1 MCRLHQ
7 GDGAGN
13 PSDSTPHCLGSLKDS
28 GTQALKVGG
37 THLECEAEGGCRV
50 RFSCLCCQGW
60 GKAEAGGW
68 GGVSGE
74 GTGRCWNNPGCPGCT
89 SGWRETDR
97 TWGGRPHPCLAW
109 ASRAWRAG
117 PAFLVRQGSA
127 FPVLSPRLAAMLGAK
142 VGTGTRESLP
152 MTVSRPARIHSMGQA
167 SLTSRGYRTR
177 GNLEGP
183 AHSPLA
189 LKPSLPDGRRS
200 AVECPRPSPR
210 SLKLMGT
217 DSWPP
222 HLLLGPLLLRLRG
235 QGNERRSPGQHIS
248 APGEAKSHGRAG
260 GGFLPAEPTNSGA
273 GRMGEESPD

>member
-1 MCRLHQ
+1 M
-7 GDGAGN
+7 
-13 PSDSTPHCLGSLKDS
+13 
-28 GTQALKVGG
+28 
-37 THLECEAEGGCRV
+37 E
-50 RFSCLCCQGW
+50 
-60 GKAEAGGW
+60 
-68 GGVSGE
+68 
-74 GTGRCWNNPGCPGCT
+74 
-89 SGWRETDR
+89 R

-109 ASRAWRAG
+109 PPG
-117 PAFLVRQGSA
+117 PGGLDLLQGSA
-127 FPVLSPRLAAMLGAK
+127 FPVLSPRLAAMLSAK

-189 LKPSLPDGRRS
+189 PKPSLPDGRRS
-200 AVECPRPSPR
+200 AVEGPRPSPW

-235 QGNERRSPGQHIS
+235 QGNERRSPGQHVS
-248 APGEAKSHGRAG
+248 APGEAKSTSAWLTGA
-260 GGFLPAEPTNSGA
+260 PTVGQVGA
-273 GRMGEESPD
+273 SCLLSR